1 MCTQLDS
8 VGAESRDVS
17 FSFEG
22 GWWKEEE
29 REQDAD
35 EEKKETIATTTTTT
49 TQTGNALVQAAKANV
64 KAAQVAVEVS
74 KAHTFVVYTRNTQ
87 RANVDVGA
95 AGPSLGD
102 ETIASGDLFENA
114 NATGAPAGRFDL
126 TSITTALLPGTT
138 PPQERRKVLIEL
150 AFNPG
155 AVPNFYSPIATF
167 KSSLP
172 GFGGGNNDTTAAAY
186 SRALAS
192 SGDSLQLVGVE
203 TYPLGGGLPTAPV
216 VYAVTGGTGALVGAR
231 GQALIDFDSAAGVFR
246 YTLMLL

>member
-95 AGPSLGD
+95 AGLARRRD
-102 ETIASGDLFENA
+102 DRV
-114 NATGAPAGRFDL
+114 GRPF
-126 TSITTALLPGTT
+126 
-138 PPQERRKVLIEL
+138 
-150 AFNPG
+150 
-155 AVPNFYSPIATF
+155 
-167 KSSLP
+167 
-172 GFGGGNNDTTAAAY
+172 
-186 SRALAS
+186 
-192 SGDSLQLVGVE
+192 
-203 TYPLGGGLPTAPV
+203 
-216 VYAVTGGTGALVGAR
+216 
-231 GQALIDFDSAAGVFR
+231 
-246 YTLMLL
+246 